1 MQSGFQRTAGRCEA
15 ADDFMELA
23 SELCRRRS
31 RVSALGRRQRFI
43 SVTGWQSAGIL
54 SEKGMISE

>member
-15 ADDFMELA
+15 ADDFTELA

-31 RVSALGRRQRFI
+31 RGLLWVGGSGSSPLRDGRAQGFCLRR
-43 SVTGWQSAGIL
+43 A
-54 SEKGMISE
+54 